1 MAIRYRIN
9 RDLLPSEWG
18 LTRDIIIEQE
28 GTAGL
33 GAGQAV
39 AGDLRNNAKKS
50 KAIKDDADAQTR
62 QTRIRTLTFNQW
74 AEQNER
80 TINHIKH
87 FGGNV
92 LDSSTRLTDFGNQ
105 AVQLTSSMG
114 WAGRQLGEIFEQLT
128 LELTKQIDTFHNLS
142 EVGVQFVGGLME
154 YRRMAI
160 QAGVSLDTFQ
170 SAVTGISGIIAVF
183 GGNALIGARRF
194 SRISGAIQEEF
205 GPAMERLGI
214 SFEDQIE
221 YLANYL
227 EIQTRLGRA
236 QSMTDRELQLGTQ
249 GYIKQLDLLATI
261 TGKQRKQIADAVL
274 EATADKSIA
283 GIFQALEAGANENLR
298 GIIGAL
304 EGIQD
309 DDMKKGMK
317 DLIATGGIP
326 MTEMGKSLMLLNPQ
340 LGIMAKRARDGEIG
354 VEEFSAAI
362 RQTAQLAM
370 ARGDAELRLTPIL
383 QQQGNQILTAVTQM
397 RSMTE
402 FGKGLTEAQK
412 TQQRSMESSNKAIG
426 GLRQSFQRL
435 ANALITALA
444 PIIGVVT
451 KGFNLV
457 AVMLEKVTRG
467 GDNSLL
473 GFGLAIGGAVLAIK
487 ALGIAATLLKGTF
500 GMLGRLGG
508 IGRVGGGAGAMG
520 MTGAMR
526 AAGTPGGAAGVIGGG
541 AAIGAGVGLMGLLGG
556 AGIGAGLFLTGKG
569 LGVVAEGLER
579 ITSIKKDDLSQIV
592 SDIGSLTTTF
602 VDLNANSA
610 KFSSNMATF
619 ASTINEA
626 VKELDIQ
633 PIVEYTKN
641 LKELGD
647 KTLEVNSKLAS
658 TTAGTGKVTGDKLDS
673 LNSTMNEILMVLTDN
688 TKYARIISKKNFE
701 GNLMNSIE

>member
-1 MAIRYRIN
+1 MAIKYRIN

-39 AGDLRNNAKKS
+39 ASDLKNKAKS
-50 KAIKDDADAQTR
+50 QKALKDDIELQTR
-62 QTRIRTLTFNQW
+62 QTRQRRLTFNQW

-80 TINHIKH
+80 TINHIKT

-105 AVQLTSSMG
+105 AIQLTDEMG
-114 WAGRQLGEIFEQLT
+114 WAGRQLGEAFQQLT

-142 EVGVQFVGGLME
+142 EVGIQFTGGLME

-160 QAGVSLDTFQ
+160 EAGVSLDTFQ
-170 SAVTGISGIIAVF
+170 SVVTSISGIIAIF

-194 SRISGAIQEEF
+194 SRISGAIQDEF
-205 GPAMERLGI
+205 GPAMNRLGI

-221 YLANYL
+221 YLSNYL
-227 EIQTRLGRA
+227 EIQTRQGRA
-236 QSMTDRELQLGTQ
+236 QFMTDRQLQLGTQ

-261 TGKQRKQIADAVL
+261 TGKQRKQIADAIRD
-274 EATADKSIA
+274 ATADKSIA

-304 EGIQD
+304 EGMQD
-309 DDMKKGMK
+309 SEMKQGMK

-340 LGIMAKRARDGEIG
+340 LGTMAKRARDGEIG
-354 VEEFSAAI
+354 VDQFAAAI
-362 RQTAQLAM
+362 RQTAELAN
-370 ARGDAELRLTPIL
+370 ARSDAELRLTPIL
-383 QQQGNQILTAVTQM
+383 QQQGNQVLTAITQM

-412 TQQRSMESSNKAIG
+412 TQQRSMESSDKAMA

-444 PIIGVVT
+444 PAIEFIS

-457 AVMLEKVTRG
+457 AVMLEKITRG

-473 GFGLAIGGAVLAIK
+473 GFGLAIGGAILAIK
-487 ALGIAATLLKGTF
+487 ALGVAATMLKGTF
-500 GMLGRLGG
+500 GMLGRIGG
-508 IGRVGGGAGAMG
+508 IGGKGGGAAMG
-520 MTGAMR
+520 LTGAMR

-579 ITSIKKDDLSQIV
+579 ITKIKKDDLSQIV

-626 VKELDIQ
+626 VKELDTQ

-641 LKELGD
+641 LKELGNE
-647 KTLEVNSKLAS
+647 TLKVNSKLAS
-658 TTAGTGKVTGDKLDS
+658 TTAGAGKVTGDKLDT

-688 TKYARIISKKNFE
+688 TKYARIISKKDFE
-701 GNLMNSIE
+701 GNLMKTV

>member
-1 MAIRYRIN
+1 MAIKYRIN

-39 AGDLRNNAKKS
+39 ASDLKNKAKS
-50 KAIKDDADAQTR
+50 QKALKDDIELQTR
-62 QTRIRTLTFNQW
+62 QTRQRRLTFNQW

-80 TINHIKH
+80 TINHIKT

-105 AVQLTSSMG
+105 AIQLTDEMG
-114 WAGRQLGEIFEQLT
+114 WAGRQLGEAFQQLT
-128 LELTKQIDTFHNLS
+128 SELTKQIDTFHNLS
-142 EVGVQFVGGLME
+142 EVGIQFTGGLME

-160 QAGVSLDTFQ
+160 EAGVSLDTFQ
-170 SAVTGISGIIAVF
+170 SVVTSISGIIAIF

-194 SRISGAIQEEF
+194 SRISGAIQDEF
-205 GPAMERLGI
+205 GPAMNRLGI

-221 YLANYL
+221 YLSNYL
-227 EIQTRLGRA
+227 EIQTRQGRA
-236 QSMTDRELQLGTQ
+236 QFMTDRQLQLGTQ

-261 TGKQRKQIADAVL
+261 TGKQRKQIADAIRD
-274 EATADKSIA
+274 ATADKSIA

-304 EGIQD
+304 EGMQD
-309 DDMKKGMK
+309 SEMKQGMK

-340 LGIMAKRARDGEIG
+340 LGTMAKRARDGEIG
-354 VEEFSAAI
+354 VDQFAAAI
-362 RQTAQLAM
+362 RQTAELAN
-370 ARGDAELRLTPIL
+370 ARSDAELRLTPIL
-383 QQQGNQILTAVTQM
+383 QQQGNQVLTAITQM

-412 TQQRSMESSNKAIG
+412 TQQRSMESSDKAMA

-444 PIIGVVT
+444 PAIEFIS

-457 AVMLEKVTRG
+457 AVMLEKITRG

-473 GFGLAIGGAVLAIK
+473 GFGLAIGGAILAIK
-487 ALGIAATLLKGTF
+487 ALGVAATMLKGTF
-500 GMLGRLGG
+500 GMLGRIGG
-508 IGRVGGGAGAMG
+508 IGGKGGGAAMG
-520 MTGAMR
+520 LTGAMR

-579 ITSIKKDDLSQIV
+579 ITKIKKDDLSQIV

-626 VKELDIQ
+626 VKELDTQ

-641 LKELGD
+641 LKELGNE
-647 KTLEVNSKLAS
+647 TLKVNSKLAS
-658 TTAGTGKVTGDKLDS
+658 TTAGAGKVTGDKLDT

-688 TKYARIISKKNFE
+688 TKYARIISKKDFE
-701 GNLMNSIE
+701 GNLMKTV

>member
-1 MAIRYRIN
+1 MAIKYRIN

-39 AGDLRNNAKKS
+39 ASDLKNKAKS
-50 KAIKDDADAQTR
+50 QKALKDDIELQTR
-62 QTRIRTLTFNQW
+62 QTRQRRLTFNQW

-80 TINHIKH
+80 TINHIKT

-105 AVQLTSSMG
+105 AIQLTDEMG
-114 WAGRQLGEIFEQLT
+114 WAGRQLGEAFQQLT
-128 LELTKQIDTFHNLS
+128 SELTKQIDTFHNLS
-142 EVGVQFVGGLME
+142 EVGIQFTGGLME

-160 QAGVSLDTFQ
+160 EAGVSLDTFQ
-170 SAVTGISGIIAVF
+170 SVVTSISGIIAIF

-194 SRISGAIQEEF
+194 SRISGAIQDEF
-205 GPAMERLGI
+205 GPAMNRLGI

-221 YLANYL
+221 YLSNYL
-227 EIQTRLGRA
+227 EIQTRQGRA
-236 QSMTDRELQLGTQ
+236 QFMTDRQLQLGTQ

-261 TGKQRKQIADAVL
+261 TGKQRKQIADAIRV
-274 EATADKSIA
+274 ATADKSIA

-304 EGIQD
+304 EGMQD
-309 DDMKKGMK
+309 SEMKQGMK

-340 LGIMAKRARDGEIG
+340 LGTMAKRARDGEIG
-354 VEEFSAAI
+354 VDQFAAAI
-362 RQTAQLAM
+362 RQTAELAN
-370 ARGDAELRLTPIL
+370 ARSDAELRLTPIL
-383 QQQGNQILTAVTQM
+383 QQQGNQVLTAITQM

-412 TQQRSMESSNKAIG
+412 TQQRSMESSDKAMA

-444 PIIGVVT
+444 PAIEFIS

-457 AVMLEKVTRG
+457 AVMLEKITRG

-473 GFGLAIGGAVLAIK
+473 GFGLAIGGAILAIK
-487 ALGIAATLLKGTF
+487 ALGVAATMLKGTF
-500 GMLGRLGG
+500 GMLGRIGG
-508 IGRVGGGAGAMG
+508 IGGKGGGAAMG
-520 MTGAMR
+520 LTGAMR

-579 ITSIKKDDLSQIV
+579 ITKIKKDDLSQIV

-626 VKELDIQ
+626 VKELGN
-633 PIVEYTKN
+633 ET
-641 LKELGD
+641 LK
-647 KTLEVNSKLAS
+647 VNSKLAS
-658 TTAGTGKVTGDKLDS
+658 TTAGAGKVTGDKLDT

-688 TKYARIISKKNFE
+688 TKYARIISKKDFE
-701 GNLMNSIE
+701 GNLMKTV

>member
-1 MAIRYRIN
+1 MAIKYRIN

-39 AGDLRNNAKKS
+39 ASDLKNKAKS
-50 KAIKDDADAQTR
+50 QKALKDDIELQTR
-62 QTRIRTLTFNQW
+62 QTRQRRLTFNQW

-80 TINHIKH
+80 TINHIKT

-105 AVQLTSSMG
+105 AIQLTDEMG
-114 WAGRQLGEIFEQLT
+114 WAGRQLGEAFQQLT
-128 LELTKQIDTFHNLS
+128 SELTKQIDTFHNLS
-142 EVGVQFVGGLME
+142 EVGIQFTGGLMV

-160 QAGVSLDTFQ
+160 EAGVSLDTFQ
-170 SAVTGISGIIAVF
+170 SVVTSISGIIAIF

-194 SRISGAIQEEF
+194 SRISGAIQDEF
-205 GPAMERLGI
+205 GPAMNRLGI

-221 YLANYL
+221 YLSNYL
-227 EIQTRLGRA
+227 EIQTRQGRA
-236 QSMTDRELQLGTQ
+236 QFMTDRQLQLGTQ

-261 TGKQRKQIADAVL
+261 TGKQRKQIADAIRV
-274 EATADKSIA
+274 ATADKSIA

-304 EGIQD
+304 EGMQD
-309 DDMKKGMK
+309 SEMKQGMK

-340 LGIMAKRARDGEIG
+340 LGTMAKRARDGEIG
-354 VEEFSAAI
+354 VDQFAAAI
-362 RQTAQLAM
+362 RQTAELAN
-370 ARGDAELRLTPIL
+370 ARSDAELRLTPIL
-383 QQQGNQILTAVTQM
+383 QQQGNQVLTAITQM

-412 TQQRSMESSNKAIG
+412 TQQRSMESSDKAMA

-444 PIIGVVT
+444 PAIEFIS

-457 AVMLEKVTRG
+457 AVMLEKITRG

-473 GFGLAIGGAVLAIK
+473 GFGLAIGGAILAIK
-487 ALGIAATLLKGTF
+487 ALGVAATMLKGTF
-500 GMLGRLGG
+500 GMLGRIGG
-508 IGRVGGGAGAMG
+508 IGGKGGGAAMG
-520 MTGAMR
+520 LTGAMR

-579 ITSIKKDDLSQIV
+579 ITKIKKDDLSQIV

-626 VKELDIQ
+626 VKELDTQ

-641 LKELGD
+641 LKELGNE
-647 KTLEVNSKLAS
+647 TLKVNSKLAS
-658 TTAGTGKVTGDKLDS
+658 TTAGAGKVTGDKLDT

-688 TKYARIISKKNFE
+688 TKYARIISKKDFE
-701 GNLMNSIE
+701 GNLMKTV

>member
-1 MAIRYRIN
+1 MAIKYRIN

-39 AGDLRNNAKKS
+39 ASDLKNKAKS
-50 KAIKDDADAQTR
+50 QKALKDDIELQTR
-62 QTRIRTLTFNQW
+62 QTRQRRLTFNQW

-80 TINHIKH
+80 TINHIKT

-105 AVQLTSSMG
+105 AIQLTDEMG
-114 WAGRQLGEIFEQLT
+114 WAGRQLGEAFQQLT
-128 LELTKQIDTFHNLS
+128 SELTKQIDTFHNLS
-142 EVGVQFVGGLME
+142 EVGIQFTGGLME

-160 QAGVSLDTFQ
+160 EAGVSLDTFQ
-170 SAVTGISGIIAVF
+170 SVVTSISGIIAIF

-194 SRISGAIQEEF
+194 SRISGAIQDEF
-205 GPAMERLGI
+205 GPAMNRLGI

-221 YLANYL
+221 YLSNYL
-227 EIQTRLGRA
+227 EIQTRQGRA
-236 QSMTDRELQLGTQ
+236 QFMTDRQLQLGTQ

-261 TGKQRKQIADAVL
+261 TGKQRKQIADAIRV
-274 EATADKSIA
+274 ATADKSIA

-304 EGIQD
+304 EGMQD
-309 DDMKKGMK
+309 SEMKQGMK

-340 LGIMAKRARDGEIG
+340 LGTMAKRARDGEIG
-354 VEEFSAAI
+354 VDQFAAAI
-362 RQTAQLAM
+362 RQTAELAN
-370 ARGDAELRLTPIL
+370 ARSDAELRLTPIL
-383 QQQGNQILTAVTQM
+383 QQQGNQVLTAITQM

-412 TQQRSMESSNKAIG
+412 TQQRSMESSDKAMA

-444 PIIGVVT
+444 PAIEFIS

-457 AVMLEKVTRG
+457 AVMLEKITRG

-473 GFGLAIGGAVLAIK
+473 GFGLAICGAILAIK
-487 ALGIAATLLKGTF
+487 ALGVAATMLKGTF
-500 GMLGRLGG
+500 GMLGRIGG
-508 IGRVGGGAGAMG
+508 IGGKGGGAAMG
-520 MTGAMR
+520 LTGAMR

-579 ITSIKKDDLSQIV
+579 ITKIKKDDLSQIV

-626 VKELDIQ
+626 VKELDTQ

-641 LKELGD
+641 LKELGNE
-647 KTLEVNSKLAS
+647 TLKVNSKLAS
-658 TTAGTGKVTGDKLDS
+658 TTAGAGKVTGDKLDT

-688 TKYARIISKKNFE
+688 TKYARIISKKDFE
-701 GNLMNSIE
+701 GNLMKTV

>member
-1 MAIRYRIN
+1 MAIKYRIN

-28 GTAGL
+28 GTAGP

-74 AEQNER
+74 AEQNDR
-80 TINHIKH
+80 TIESLKT

-142 EVGVQFVGGLME
+142 EVGVQFTGGLME

-160 QAGVSLDTFQ
+160 EAGVSLDNFQ
-170 SAVTGISGIIAVF
+170 STVTSIAGILAIF
-183 GGNALIGARRF
+183 GGNALIGAQRF
-194 SRISGAIQEEF
+194 SKISGSIQKEF
-205 GPAMERLGI
+205 GPAMNRLGI

-227 EIQTRLGRA
+227 DIQTRLGRA
-236 QSMTDRELQLGTQ
+236 QFMSDRQLQLGTQ
-249 GYIKQLDLLATI
+249 SYILQLDQLATI
-261 TGKQRKQIADAVL
+261 TGKQRKQIADAVRD
-274 EATADKSIA
+274 ATADKSIA

-304 EGIQD
+304 EGMQD
-309 DDMKKGMK
+309 SDMKQGMK

-340 LGIMAKRARDGEIG
+340 LGEMARRARDGEIG
-354 VEEFSAAI
+354 VDQFAAAI
-362 RQTAQLAM
+362 RQTAQLAN

-383 QQQGNQILTAVTQM
+383 QQQGNQVLTAITQM

-412 TQQRSMESSNKAIG
+412 TQQRSMESSDKAMA

-435 ANALITALA
+435 ANILITMLA
-444 PIIGVVT
+444 PAIEFISG
-451 KGFNLV
+451 GFNLI
-457 AVMLEKVTRG
+457 AGMLEKVTRG

-487 ALGIAATLLKGTF
+487 ALGVAATLLKGTF

-508 IGRVGGGAGAMG
+508 IGRAGGGAGAMG

-592 SDIGSLTTTF
+592 KDIGSLTTTF
-602 VDLNANSA
+602 VDLNANA
-610 KFSSNMATF
+610 GEFSSNMATF

-626 VKELDIQ
+626 AKGLDTA

-688 TKYARIISKKNFE
+688 TKYAKITSKKDYE
-701 GNLMNSIE
+701 GNVFKVV

>member
-1 MAIRYRIN
+1 MAIKYRIN

-28 GTAGL
+28 GTAGP

-74 AEQNER
+74 AEQNDR
-80 TINHIKH
+80 TIESLKT

-142 EVGVQFVGGLME
+142 EVGVQFTGGLME

-160 QAGVSLDTFQ
+160 EAGVSLDNFQ
-170 SAVTGISGIIAVF
+170 ATVTSIAGILAIF
-183 GGNALIGARRF
+183 GGNALIGAQRF
-194 SRISGAIQEEF
+194 SKISGSIQKEF
-205 GPAMERLGI
+205 GPAMNRLGI

-227 EIQTRLGRA
+227 DIQTRLGRA
-236 QSMTDRELQLGTQ
+236 QFMSDRQLQLGTQ
-249 GYIKQLDLLATI
+249 SYILQLDQLATI
-261 TGKQRKQIADAVL
+261 TGKQRKQIADAVRD
-274 EATADKSIA
+274 ATADKSIA

-304 EGIQD
+304 EGMQD
-309 DDMKKGMK
+309 SDMKQGMK

-340 LGIMAKRARDGEIG
+340 LGEMARRARDGEIG
-354 VEEFSAAI
+354 VDQFASAI
-362 RQTAQLAM
+362 RQTAQLAN

-383 QQQGNQILTAVTQM
+383 QQQGNQVLTAITQM

-412 TQQRSMESSNKAIG
+412 TQQRSMESSDKAMA

-435 ANALITALA
+435 ANILITMLA
-444 PIIGVVT
+444 PAIEFISG
-451 KGFNLV
+451 GFNLI
-457 AVMLEKVTRG
+457 AGMLEKVTRG

-487 ALGIAATLLKGTF
+487 ALGVAATLLKGTF

-508 IGRVGGGAGAMG
+508 IGRAGGGAGAMG

-579 ITSIKKDDLSQIV
+579 ITSIKKDDLTQIV
-592 SDIGSLTTTF
+592 KDIGSLTTTF
-602 VDLNANSA
+602 VDLNANSGE
-610 KFSSNMATF
+610 FSSNMATF

-626 VKELDIQ
+626 AKGLDTA

-673 LNSTMNEILMVLTDN
+673 LNSTMLEILMVLTDN
-688 TKYARIISKKNFE
+688 TKYARITSKKDFE
-701 GNLMNSIE
+701 GNLMKIV

>member
-1 MAIRYRIN
+1 MAIKYRIN

-39 AGDLRNNAKKS
+39 ASDLKNKAKS
-50 KAIKDDADAQTR
+50 QKALKDDIELQTR
-62 QTRIRTLTFNQW
+62 QTRQRRLTFNQW

-80 TINHIKH
+80 TINHIKT

-105 AVQLTSSMG
+105 AIQLTDEMG
-114 WAGRQLGEIFEQLT
+114 WAGRQLGEAFQQLT

-142 EVGVQFVGGLME
+142 EVGIQFTGGLME

-160 QAGVSLDTFQ
+160 EAGVSLDTFQ
-170 SAVTGISGIIAVF
+170 SVVTSISGIIAIF

-194 SRISGAIQEEF
+194 SRISGAIQDEF
-205 GPAMERLGI
+205 GPAMNRLGI

-221 YLANYL
+221 YLSNYL
-227 EIQTRLGRA
+227 EIQTRQGRA
-236 QSMTDRELQLGTQ
+236 QFMTDRQLQLGTQ

-261 TGKQRKQIADAVL
+261 TGKQRKQIADAIRV
-274 EATADKSIA
+274 ATADKSIA

-304 EGIQD
+304 EGMQD
-309 DDMKKGMK
+309 SEMKQGMK

-340 LGIMAKRARDGEIG
+340 LGTMAKRARDGEIG
-354 VEEFSAAI
+354 VDQFAAAI
-362 RQTAQLAM
+362 RQTAELAN
-370 ARGDAELRLTPIL
+370 ARSDAELRLTPIL
-383 QQQGNQILTAVTQM
+383 QQQGNQVLTAITQM

-412 TQQRSMESSNKAIG
+412 TQQRSMESSDKAMA

-444 PIIGVVT
+444 PAIEFIS

-457 AVMLEKVTRG
+457 AVMLEKITRG

-473 GFGLAIGGAVLAIK
+473 GFGLAIGGAILAIK
-487 ALGIAATLLKGTF
+487 ALGVAATMLKGTF
-500 GMLGRLGG
+500 GMLGRIGG
-508 IGRVGGGAGAMG
+508 IGGKGGGAAMG
-520 MTGAMR
+520 LTGAMR

-541 AAIGAGVGLMGLLGG
+541 AAIGAGVGVMGLLGG

-579 ITSIKKDDLSQIV
+579 ITKIKKDDLSQIV

-626 VKELDIQ
+626 VKELDTQ

-641 LKELGD
+641 LKELGNE
-647 KTLEVNSKLAS
+647 TLKVNSKLAS
-658 TTAGTGKVTGDKLDS
+658 TTAGAGKVTGDKLDT

-688 TKYARIISKKNFE
+688 TKYARIISKKDFE
-701 GNLMNSIE
+701 GNLMKTV

>member
-1 MAIRYRIN
+1 MAIKYRIN
-9 RDLLPSEWG
+9 RALLPSEWG

-39 AGDLRNNAKKS
+39 AGDLKNKAKS
-50 KAIKDDADAQTR
+50 QKALKDDIELQTR
-62 QTRIRTLTFNQW
+62 QTRQRRLTFNQW

-80 TINHIKH
+80 TINHIKT

-105 AVQLTSSMG
+105 AIQLTDEMG
-114 WAGRQLGEIFEQLT
+114 WAGRQLGEAFQQLT

-142 EVGVQFVGGLME
+142 EVGIQFTGGLME

-160 QAGVSLDTFQ
+160 EAGVSLDTFQ
-170 SAVTGISGIIAVF
+170 SVVTSISGIIAIF

-194 SRISGAIQEEF
+194 SRISGAIQDEF
-205 GPAMERLGI
+205 GPAMNRLGI

-221 YLANYL
+221 YLSNYL
-227 EIQTRLGRA
+227 EIQTRQGRA
-236 QSMTDRELQLGTQ
+236 QFMTDRQLQLGTQ

-261 TGKQRKQIADAVL
+261 TGKQRKQIADAIRV
-274 EATADKSIA
+274 ATADKSIA

-304 EGIQD
+304 EGMQD
-309 DDMKKGMK
+309 SEMKQGMK

-340 LGIMAKRARDGEIG
+340 LGTMAKRARDGEIG
-354 VEEFSAAI
+354 VDQFAAAI
-362 RQTAQLAM
+362 RQTAELAN
-370 ARGDAELRLTPIL
+370 ARSDAELRLTPIL
-383 QQQGNQILTAVTQM
+383 QQQGNQVLTAITQM

-412 TQQRSMESSNKAIG
+412 TQQRSMESSDKAMA

-444 PIIGVVT
+444 PAIEFIS

-457 AVMLEKVTRG
+457 AVMLEKITRG

-473 GFGLAIGGAVLAIK
+473 GFGLAIGGAILAIK
-487 ALGIAATLLKGTF
+487 ALGVAATMLKGTF
-500 GMLGRLGG
+500 GMLGRIGG
-508 IGRVGGGAGAMG
+508 IGGKGGGAAMG
-520 MTGAMR
+520 LTGAMR

-579 ITSIKKDDLSQIV
+579 ITKIKKDDLSQIV

-626 VKELDIQ
+626 VKELDTQ

-641 LKELGD
+641 LKELGNE
-647 KTLEVNSKLAS
+647 TLKVNSKLAS
-658 TTAGTGKVTGDKLDS
+658 TTAGAGKVTGDKLDT

-688 TKYARIISKKNFE
+688 TKYARIISKKDFE
-701 GNLMNSIE
+701 GNLMKTV

>member
-1 MAIRYRIN
+1 
-9 RDLLPSEWG
+9 
-18 LTRDIIIEQE
+18 
-28 GTAGL
+28 
-33 GAGQAV
+33 
-39 AGDLRNNAKKS
+39 
-50 KAIKDDADAQTR
+50 
-62 QTRIRTLTFNQW
+62 
-74 AEQNER
+74 
-80 TINHIKH
+80 
-87 FGGNV
+87 
-92 LDSSTRLTDFGNQ
+92 
-105 AVQLTSSMG
+105 
-114 WAGRQLGEIFEQLT
+114 
-128 LELTKQIDTFHNLS
+128 
-142 EVGVQFVGGLME
+142 
-154 YRRMAI
+154 
-160 QAGVSLDTFQ
+160 
-170 SAVTGISGIIAVF
+170 
-183 GGNALIGARRF
+183 
-194 SRISGAIQEEF
+194 
-205 GPAMERLGI
+205 
-214 SFEDQIE
+214 
-221 YLANYL
+221 
-227 EIQTRLGRA
+227 
-236 QSMTDRELQLGTQ
+236 
-249 GYIKQLDLLATI
+249 
-261 TGKQRKQIADAVL
+261 
-274 EATADKSIA
+274 
-283 GIFQALEAGANENLR
+283 LEAGANENLR

-326 MTEMGKSLMLLNPQ
+326 LGEFGKSLVLLNPSLQ
-340 LGIMAKRARDGEIG
+340 GMARRARDGEIG

-383 QQQGNQILTAVTQM
+383 AQQGNTVLSAVTQM

>member
-1 MAIRYRIN
+1 MAIKYRIN

-39 AGDLRNNAKKS
+39 AGDLKNKAKS
-50 KAIKDDADAQTR
+50 QKALKDDIELQTR
-62 QTRIRTLTFNQW
+62 QTRQRRLTFNQW

-80 TINHIKH
+80 TINHIKT

-105 AVQLTSSMG
+105 AIQLTDEMG
-114 WAGRQLGEIFEQLT
+114 WAGRQLGEAFQQLT

-142 EVGVQFVGGLME
+142 EVGIQFTGGLME

-160 QAGVSLDTFQ
+160 EAGVSLDTFQ
-170 SAVTGISGIIAVF
+170 SVVTSISGIIAIF

-194 SRISGAIQEEF
+194 SRISGAIQDEF
-205 GPAMERLGI
+205 GPAMNRLGI

-221 YLANYL
+221 YLSNYL
-227 EIQTRLGRA
+227 EIQTRQGRA
-236 QSMTDRELQLGTQ
+236 QFMTDRQLQLGTQ

-261 TGKQRKQIADAVL
+261 TGKQRKQIADAIRD
-274 EATADKSIA
+274 ATADKSIA

-298 GIIGAL
+298 GIIGSL
-304 EGIQD
+304 EGMQD
-309 DDMKKGMK
+309 SEMKQGMK

-340 LGIMAKRARDGEIG
+340 LGTMAKRARDGEIG
-354 VEEFSAAI
+354 VDQFAAAI
-362 RQTAQLAM
+362 RQTAELAN
-370 ARGDAELRLTPIL
+370 ARSDAELRLTPIL
-383 QQQGNQILTAVTQM
+383 QQQGNQVLTAITQM

-412 TQQRSMESSNKAIG
+412 TQQRSMESSDKAMA

-444 PIIGVVT
+444 PAIEFIS

-457 AVMLEKVTRG
+457 AVMLEKITRG

-473 GFGLAIGGAVLAIK
+473 GFGLAIGGAILAIK
-487 ALGIAATLLKGTF
+487 ALGVAATMLKGTF
-500 GMLGRLGG
+500 GMLGRIGG
-508 IGRVGGGAGAMG
+508 IGGKGGGAAMG
-520 MTGAMR
+520 LTGAMR

-579 ITSIKKDDLSQIV
+579 ITKIKKDDLSQIV

-626 VKELDIQ
+626 VKELDTQ

-641 LKELGD
+641 LKELGNE
-647 KTLEVNSKLAS
+647 TLKVNSKLAS
-658 TTAGTGKVTGDKLDS
+658 TTAGAGKVTGDKLDT

-688 TKYARIISKKNFE
+688 TKYARIISKKDFE
-701 GNLMNSIE
+701 GNLMKTV

>member
-1 MAIRYRIN
+1 MAIKYRIN

-39 AGDLRNNAKKS
+39 ASDLKNKAKS
-50 KAIKDDADAQTR
+50 QKALKDDIELQTR
-62 QTRIRTLTFNQW
+62 QTRQRRLTFNQW

-80 TINHIKH
+80 TINHIKT

-105 AVQLTSSMG
+105 AIQLTDEMG
-114 WAGRQLGEIFEQLT
+114 WAGRQLGEAFQQLT

-142 EVGVQFVGGLME
+142 EVGIQFTGGLME

-160 QAGVSLDTFQ
+160 EAGVSLDTFQ
-170 SAVTGISGIIAVF
+170 SVVTSISGIIAIF

-194 SRISGAIQEEF
+194 SRISGAIQDEF
-205 GPAMERLGI
+205 GPAMNRLGI

-221 YLANYL
+221 YLSNYL
-227 EIQTRLGRA
+227 EIQTRQGRA
-236 QSMTDRELQLGTQ
+236 QFMTDRQLQLGTQ

-261 TGKQRKQIADAVL
+261 TGKQRKQIADAIRV
-274 EATADKSIA
+274 ATADKSIA

-304 EGIQD
+304 EGMQD
-309 DDMKKGMK
+309 SEMKQGMK

-340 LGIMAKRARDGEIG
+340 LGTMAKRARDGEIG
-354 VEEFSAAI
+354 VDQFAAAI
-362 RQTAQLAM
+362 RQTAELAN
-370 ARGDAELRLTPIL
+370 ARSDAELRLTPIL
-383 QQQGNQILTAVTQM
+383 QQQGNQVLTAITQM

-412 TQQRSMESSNKAIG
+412 TQQRSMESSDKAMA

-444 PIIGVVT
+444 PAIEFIS

-457 AVMLEKVTRG
+457 AVMLEKITRG

-473 GFGLAIGGAVLAIK
+473 GFGLAIGGAILAIK
-487 ALGIAATLLKGTF
+487 ALGVAATMLKGTF
-500 GMLGRLGG
+500 GMLGRIGG
-508 IGRVGGGAGAMG
+508 IGGKGGGAAMG
-520 MTGAMR
+520 LTGAMR

-579 ITSIKKDDLSQIV
+579 ITKIKKDDLSQIV

-626 VKELDIQ
+626 VKELDTQ

-641 LKELGD
+641 LKELGNE
-647 KTLEVNSKLAS
+647 TLKVNSKLAS
-658 TTAGTGKVTGDKLDS
+658 TTAGAGKVTGDKLDT

-688 TKYARIISKKNFE
+688 TKYARIISKKDFE
-701 GNLMNSIE
+701 GNLMKTV

>member
-1 MAIRYRIN
+1 MAIKYRIN

-39 AGDLRNNAKKS
+39 AGDLKNKAKS
-50 KAIKDDADAQTR
+50 QKALKDDIELQTR
-62 QTRIRTLTFNQW
+62 QTRQRRLTFNQW

-80 TINHIKH
+80 TINHIKT

-105 AVQLTSSMG
+105 AIQLTDEMG
-114 WAGRQLGEIFEQLT
+114 WAGRQLGEAFQQLT

-142 EVGVQFVGGLME
+142 EVGIQFTGGLME

-160 QAGVSLDTFQ
+160 EAGVSLDTFQ
-170 SAVTGISGIIAVF
+170 SVVTSISGIIAIF

-194 SRISGAIQEEF
+194 SRISGAIQDEF
-205 GPAMERLGI
+205 GPAMNRLGI

-221 YLANYL
+221 YLSNYL
-227 EIQTRLGRA
+227 EIQTRQGRA
-236 QSMTDRELQLGTQ
+236 QFMTDRQLQLGTQ

-261 TGKQRKQIADAVL
+261 TGKQRKQIADAIRD
-274 EATADKSIA
+274 ATADKSIA

-304 EGIQD
+304 EGMQD
-309 DDMKKGMK
+309 SEMKQGMK

-340 LGIMAKRARDGEIG
+340 LGTMAKRARDGEIG
-354 VEEFSAAI
+354 VDQFAAAI
-362 RQTAQLAM
+362 RQTAELAN
-370 ARGDAELRLTPIL
+370 ARSDAELRLTPIL
-383 QQQGNQILTAVTQM
+383 QQQGNQVLTAITQM

-412 TQQRSMESSNKAIG
+412 TQQRSMESSDKAMA

-444 PIIGVVT
+444 PAIEFIS

-457 AVMLEKVTRG
+457 AVMLEKITRG

-473 GFGLAIGGAVLAIK
+473 GFGLAIGGAILAIK
-487 ALGIAATLLKGTF
+487 ALGVAATMLKGTF
-500 GMLGRLGG
+500 GMLGRIGG
-508 IGRVGGGAGAMG
+508 IGGKGGGAAMG
-520 MTGAMR
+520 LTGAMR

-579 ITSIKKDDLSQIV
+579 ITKIKKDDLSQIV

-626 VKELDIQ
+626 VKELDTQ

-641 LKELGD
+641 LKELGNE
-647 KTLEVNSKLAS
+647 TLKVNSKLAS
-658 TTAGTGKVTGDKLDS
+658 TTAGAGKVTGDKLDT

-688 TKYARIISKKNFE
+688 TKYARIISKKDFE
-701 GNLMNSIE
+701 GNLMKTV

>member
-1 MAIRYRIN
+1 MAIKYRIN

-39 AGDLRNNAKKS
+39 AGDLKNKAKS
-50 KAIKDDADAQTR
+50 QKALKDDIELQTR
-62 QTRIRTLTFNQW
+62 QTRQRRLTFNQW

-80 TINHIKH
+80 TINHIKT

-105 AVQLTSSMG
+105 AIQLTDEMG
-114 WAGRQLGEIFEQLT
+114 WAGRQLGEAFQQLT
-128 LELTKQIDTFHNLS
+128 SELTKQIDTFHNLS
-142 EVGVQFVGGLME
+142 EVGIQFTGGLME

-160 QAGVSLDTFQ
+160 EAGVSLDTFQ
-170 SAVTGISGIIAVF
+170 SVVTSISGIIAIF

-194 SRISGAIQEEF
+194 SRISGAIQDEF
-205 GPAMERLGI
+205 GPAMNRLGI

-221 YLANYL
+221 YLSNYL
-227 EIQTRLGRA
+227 EIQTRQGRA
-236 QSMTDRELQLGTQ
+236 QFMTDRQLQLGTQ

-261 TGKQRKQIADAVL
+261 TGKQRKQIADAIRD
-274 EATADKSIA
+274 ATADKSIA

-304 EGIQD
+304 EGMQD
-309 DDMKKGMK
+309 SEMKQGMK

-340 LGIMAKRARDGEIG
+340 LGTMAKRARDGEIG
-354 VEEFSAAI
+354 VDQFAAAI
-362 RQTAQLAM
+362 RQTAELAN
-370 ARGDAELRLTPIL
+370 ARSDAELRLTPIL
-383 QQQGNQILTAVTQM
+383 QQQGNQVLTAITQM

-412 TQQRSMESSNKAIG
+412 TQQRSMESSDKAMA

-444 PIIGVVT
+444 PAIEFIS

-457 AVMLEKVTRG
+457 AVMLEKITRG

-473 GFGLAIGGAVLAIK
+473 GFGLAIGGAILAIK
-487 ALGIAATLLKGTF
+487 ALGVAATMLKGTF
-500 GMLGRLGG
+500 GMLGRIGG
-508 IGRVGGGAGAMG
+508 IGGKGGGAAMG
-520 MTGAMR
+520 LTGAMR

-579 ITSIKKDDLSQIV
+579 ITKIKKDDLSQIV

-626 VKELDIQ
+626 VKELDTQ

-641 LKELGD
+641 LKELGNE
-647 KTLEVNSKLAS
+647 TLKVNSKLAS
-658 TTAGTGKVTGDKLDS
+658 TTAGAGKVTGDKLDT

-688 TKYARIISKKNFE
+688 TKYARIISKKDFE
-701 GNLMNSIE
+701 GNLMKTV

>member
-1 MAIRYRIN
+1 MAIKYRIN

-39 AGDLRNNAKKS
+39 AGDLKNKAKS
-50 KAIKDDADAQTR
+50 QKALKDDIELQTR
-62 QTRIRTLTFNQW
+62 QTRQRRLTFNQW

-80 TINHIKH
+80 TINHIKT

-92 LDSSTRLTDFGNQ
+92 LDSSTRLTDFGSQ
-105 AVQLTSSMG
+105 AIQLTDEMG
-114 WAGRQLGEIFEQLT
+114 WAGRQLGEAFQQLT

-142 EVGVQFVGGLME
+142 EVGIQFTGGLME

-160 QAGVSLDTFQ
+160 EAGVSLDTFQ
-170 SAVTGISGIIAVF
+170 SVVTSISGIIAIF

-194 SRISGAIQEEF
+194 SRISGAIQDEF
-205 GPAMERLGI
+205 GPAMNRLGI

-221 YLANYL
+221 YLSNYL
-227 EIQTRLGRA
+227 EIQTRQGRA
-236 QSMTDRELQLGTQ
+236 QFMTDRQLQLGTQ

-261 TGKQRKQIADAVL
+261 TGKQRKQIADAIRD
-274 EATADKSIA
+274 ATADKSIA

-304 EGIQD
+304 EGMQD
-309 DDMKKGMK
+309 SEMKQGMK

-340 LGIMAKRARDGEIG
+340 LGTMAKRARDGEIG
-354 VEEFSAAI
+354 VDQFAAAI
-362 RQTAQLAM
+362 RQTAELAN
-370 ARGDAELRLTPIL
+370 ARSDAELRLTPIL
-383 QQQGNQILTAVTQM
+383 QQQGNQVLTAITQM

-412 TQQRSMESSNKAIG
+412 TQQRSMESSDKAMA

-444 PIIGVVT
+444 PAIEFIS

-457 AVMLEKVTRG
+457 AVMLEKITRG

-473 GFGLAIGGAVLAIK
+473 GFGLAIGGAILAIK
-487 ALGIAATLLKGTF
+487 ALGVAATMLKGTF
-500 GMLGRLGG
+500 GMLGRIGG
-508 IGRVGGGAGAMG
+508 IGGKGGGAAMG
-520 MTGAMR
+520 LTGAMR

-579 ITSIKKDDLSQIV
+579 ITKIKKDDLSQIV

-626 VKELDIQ
+626 VKELDTQ

-641 LKELGD
+641 LKELGNE
-647 KTLEVNSKLAS
+647 TLKVNSKLAS
-658 TTAGTGKVTGDKLDS
+658 TTAGAGKVTGDKLDT

-688 TKYARIISKKNFE
+688 TKYARIISKKDFE
-701 GNLMNSIE
+701 GNLMKTV

>member
-1 MAIRYRIN
+1 MAIKYRIN

-39 AGDLRNNAKKS
+39 AGDLKNKAKS
-50 KAIKDDADAQTR
+50 QKALKDDIELQTR
-62 QTRIRTLTFNQW
+62 QTRQRRLTFNQW

-80 TINHIKH
+80 TINHIKT

-105 AVQLTSSMG
+105 AIQLTDEMG
-114 WAGRQLGEIFEQLT
+114 WAGRQLGEAFQQLT
-128 LELTKQIDTFHNLS
+128 SELTKQIDTFHNLS
-142 EVGVQFVGGLME
+142 EVGIQFTGGLME

-160 QAGVSLDTFQ
+160 EAGVSLDTFQ
-170 SAVTGISGIIAVF
+170 SVVTSISGIIAIF

-194 SRISGAIQEEF
+194 SRISGAIQDEF
-205 GPAMERLGI
+205 GPAMNRLGI

-221 YLANYL
+221 YLSNYL
-227 EIQTRLGRA
+227 EIQTRQGRA
-236 QSMTDRELQLGTQ
+236 QFMTDRQLQLGTQ

-261 TGKQRKQIADAVL
+261 TGKQRKQIADAIRD
-274 EATADKSIA
+274 ATADKSIA

-304 EGIQD
+304 EGMQD
-309 DDMKKGMK
+309 SEMKQGMK

-340 LGIMAKRARDGEIG
+340 LGTMAKRARDGEIG
-354 VEEFSAAI
+354 VDQFAAAI
-362 RQTAQLAM
+362 RQTAELAN
-370 ARGDAELRLTPIL
+370 ARSDAELRLTPIL
-383 QQQGNQILTAVTQM
+383 QQQGNQVLTAITQM

-412 TQQRSMESSNKAIG
+412 TQQRSMESSDKAMA

-444 PIIGVVT
+444 PAIEFIS

-457 AVMLEKVTRG
+457 AVMLEKITRG

-473 GFGLAIGGAVLAIK
+473 GFGLAIGGAILAIK
-487 ALGIAATLLKGTF
+487 ALGVAATMLKGTF
-500 GMLGRLGG
+500 GMLGRIGG
-508 IGRVGGGAGAMG
+508 IGGKGGGAAMG
-520 MTGAMR
+520 LTGAMR

-541 AAIGAGVGLMGLLGG
+541 AASGAGVGLMGLLGG

-579 ITSIKKDDLSQIV
+579 ITKIKKDDLSQIV

-626 VKELDIQ
+626 VKELDTQ

-641 LKELGD
+641 LKELGNE
-647 KTLEVNSKLAS
+647 TLKVNSKLAS
-658 TTAGTGKVTGDKLDS
+658 TTAGAGKVTGDKLDT

-688 TKYARIISKKNFE
+688 TKYARIISKKDFE
-701 GNLMNSIE
+701 GNLMKTV

>member
-1 MAIRYRIN
+1 
-9 RDLLPSEWG
+9 
-18 LTRDIIIEQE
+18 
-28 GTAGL
+28 
-33 GAGQAV
+33 
-39 AGDLRNNAKKS
+39 
-50 KAIKDDADAQTR
+50 
-62 QTRIRTLTFNQW
+62 
-74 AEQNER
+74 
-80 TINHIKH
+80 
-87 FGGNV
+87 
-92 LDSSTRLTDFGNQ
+92 
-105 AVQLTSSMG
+105 MG
-114 WAGRQLGEIFEQLT
+114 WAGRQLGEAFQQLT

-142 EVGVQFVGGLME
+142 EVGIQFTGGLME

-160 QAGVSLDTFQ
+160 EAGVSLDTFQ
-170 SAVTGISGIIAVF
+170 SVVTSISGIIAIF

-194 SRISGAIQEEF
+194 SRISGAIQDEF
-205 GPAMERLGI
+205 GPAMNRLGI

-221 YLANYL
+221 YLSNYL
-227 EIQTRLGRA
+227 EIQTRQGRA
-236 QSMTDRELQLGTQ
+236 QFMTDRQLQLGTQ

-261 TGKQRKQIADAVL
+261 TGKQRKQIADAIRV
-274 EATADKSIA
+274 ATADKSIA

-304 EGIQD
+304 EGMQD
-309 DDMKKGMK
+309 SEMKQGMK

-340 LGIMAKRARDGEIG
+340 LGTMAKRARDGEIG
-354 VEEFSAAI
+354 VDQFAAAI
-362 RQTAQLAM
+362 RQTAELAN
-370 ARGDAELRLTPIL
+370 ARSDAELRLTPIL
-383 QQQGNQILTAVTQM
+383 QQQGNQVLTAITQM

-412 TQQRSMESSNKAIG
+412 TQQRSMESSDKAMA

-444 PIIGVVT
+444 PAIEFIS

-457 AVMLEKVTRG
+457 AVMLEKITRG

-473 GFGLAIGGAVLAIK
+473 GFGLAIGGAILAIK
-487 ALGIAATLLKGTF
+487 ALGVAATMLKGTF
-500 GMLGRLGG
+500 GMLGRIGG
-508 IGRVGGGAGAMG
+508 IGGKGGGAAMG
-520 MTGAMR
+520 LTGAMR

-579 ITSIKKDDLSQIV
+579 ITKIKKDDLSQIV

-626 VKELDIQ
+626 VKELDTQ

-641 LKELGD
+641 LKELGNE
-647 KTLEVNSKLAS
+647 TLKVNSKLAS
-658 TTAGTGKVTGDKLDS
+658 TTAGAGKVTGDKLDT

-688 TKYARIISKKNFE
+688 TKYARIISKKDFE
-701 GNLMNSIE
+701 GNLMKTV

>member
-1 MAIRYRIN
+1 MAIKYRIN

-39 AGDLRNNAKKS
+39 ASDLKNKAKS
-50 KAIKDDADAQTR
+50 QKALKDDIELQTR
-62 QTRIRTLTFNQW
+62 QTRQRRLTFNQW

-80 TINHIKH
+80 TINHIKT

-105 AVQLTSSMG
+105 AIQLTDEMG
-114 WAGRQLGEIFEQLT
+114 WAGRQLGEAFQQLT

-142 EVGVQFVGGLME
+142 EVGIQFTGGLME

-160 QAGVSLDTFQ
+160 EAGVSLDTFQ
-170 SAVTGISGIIAVF
+170 SVVTSISGIIAIF

-194 SRISGAIQEEF
+194 SRISGAIQDEF
-205 GPAMERLGI
+205 GPAMNRLGI

-221 YLANYL
+221 YLSNYL
-227 EIQTRLGRA
+227 EIQTRQGRA
-236 QSMTDRELQLGTQ
+236 QFMTDRQLQLGTQ

-261 TGKQRKQIADAVL
+261 TGKQRKQIADAIRD
-274 EATADKSIA
+274 ATADKSIA

-304 EGIQD
+304 EGMQD
-309 DDMKKGMK
+309 SEMKQGMK

-340 LGIMAKRARDGEIG
+340 LGTMAKRARDGEIG
-354 VEEFSAAI
+354 VDQFAAAI
-362 RQTAQLAM
+362 RQTAELAN
-370 ARGDAELRLTPIL
+370 ARSDAELRLTPIL
-383 QQQGNQILTAVTQM
+383 QQQGNQVLTAITQM

-412 TQQRSMESSNKAIG
+412 TQQRSMESSDKAMA

-444 PIIGVVT
+444 PAIEFIS

-457 AVMLEKVTRG
+457 AVMLEKITRG

-473 GFGLAIGGAVLAIK
+473 GFGLAIGGAILAIK
-487 ALGIAATLLKGTF
+487 ALGVAATMLKGTF
-500 GMLGRLGG
+500 GMLGRIGGLGG
-508 IGRVGGGAGAMG
+508 KGGGAAMG
-520 MTGAMR
+520 LTGAMR

-579 ITSIKKDDLSQIV
+579 ITKIKKDDLSQIV

-626 VKELDIQ
+626 VKELDTQ

-641 LKELGD
+641 LKELGNE
-647 KTLEVNSKLAS
+647 TLKVNSKLAS
-658 TTAGTGKVTGDKLDS
+658 TTAGAGKVTGDKLDT

-688 TKYARIISKKNFE
+688 TKYARIISKKDFE
-701 GNLMNSIE
+701 GNLMKTV

>member
-1 MAIRYRIN
+1 MAIKYRIN

-39 AGDLRNNAKKS
+39 ASDLKNKAKS
-50 KAIKDDADAQTR
+50 QKALKDDIELQTR
-62 QTRIRTLTFNQW
+62 QTRQRRLTFNQW

-80 TINHIKH
+80 TINHIKT

-105 AVQLTSSMG
+105 AIQLTDEMG
-114 WAGRQLGEIFEQLT
+114 WAGRQLGEAFQQLT
-128 LELTKQIDTFHNLS
+128 SELTKQIDTFHNLS
-142 EVGVQFVGGLME
+142 EVGIQFTGGLME

-160 QAGVSLDTFQ
+160 EAGVSLDTFQ
-170 SAVTGISGIIAVF
+170 SVVTSISGIIAIF

-194 SRISGAIQEEF
+194 SRISGAIQDEF
-205 GPAMERLGI
+205 GPAMNRLGI

-221 YLANYL
+221 YLSNYL
-227 EIQTRLGRA
+227 EIQTRQGRA
-236 QSMTDRELQLGTQ
+236 QFMTDRQLQLGTQ

-261 TGKQRKQIADAVL
+261 TGKQRKQIADAIRV
-274 EATADKSIA
+274 ATADKSIA

-304 EGIQD
+304 EGMQD
-309 DDMKKGMK
+309 SEMKQGMK

-340 LGIMAKRARDGEIG
+340 LGTMAKRARDGEIG
-354 VEEFSAAI
+354 VDQFAAAI
-362 RQTAQLAM
+362 RQTAELAN
-370 ARGDAELRLTPIL
+370 ARSDAELRLTPIL
-383 QQQGNQILTAVTQM
+383 QQQGNQVLTAITQM

-412 TQQRSMESSNKAIG
+412 TQQRSMESSDKAMAG
-426 GLRQSFQRL
+426 VSHSFQRL

-444 PIIGVVT
+444 PAIEFIS

-457 AVMLEKVTRG
+457 AVMLEKITRG

-473 GFGLAIGGAVLAIK
+473 GFGLAIGGAILAIK
-487 ALGIAATLLKGTF
+487 ALGVAATMLKGTF
-500 GMLGRLGG
+500 GMLGRIGG
-508 IGRVGGGAGAMG
+508 IGGKGGGAAMG
-520 MTGAMR
+520 LTGAMR

-556 AGIGAGLFLTGKG
+556 AGIGAGLFLTGNG

-579 ITSIKKDDLSQIV
+579 ITKIKKDDLSQIV

-626 VKELDIQ
+626 VKELDTQ

-641 LKELGD
+641 LKELGNE
-647 KTLEVNSKLAS
+647 TLKVNSKLAS
-658 TTAGTGKVTGDKLDS
+658 TTAGAGKVTGDKLDT

-688 TKYARIISKKNFE
+688 TKYARIISKKDFE
-701 GNLMNSIE
+701 GNLMKTV

>member
-1 MAIRYRIN
+1 MAIKYRIN

-39 AGDLRNNAKKS
+39 ASDLKNKAKS
-50 KAIKDDADAQTR
+50 QKALKDDIELQTR
-62 QTRIRTLTFNQW
+62 QTRQRRLTFNQW

-80 TINHIKH
+80 TINHIKT

-105 AVQLTSSMG
+105 AIQLTDEMG
-114 WAGRQLGEIFEQLT
+114 WAGRQLGEAFQQLT
-128 LELTKQIDTFHNLS
+128 SELTKQIDTFHNLS
-142 EVGVQFVGGLME
+142 EVGIQFTGGLME

-160 QAGVSLDTFQ
+160 EAGVSLDTFQ
-170 SAVTGISGIIAVF
+170 SVVTSISGIIAIF

-194 SRISGAIQEEF
+194 SRISGAIQDEF
-205 GPAMERLGI
+205 GPAMNRLGI

-221 YLANYL
+221 YLSNYL
-227 EIQTRLGRA
+227 EIQTRQGRA
-236 QSMTDRELQLGTQ
+236 QFMTDRQLQLGTQ

-261 TGKQRKQIADAVL
+261 TGKQRKQIADAIRD
-274 EATADKSIA
+274 ATADKSIA

-304 EGIQD
+304 EGMQD
-309 DDMKKGMK
+309 SEMKQGMK

-340 LGIMAKRARDGEIG
+340 LGTMAKRARDGEIG
-354 VEEFSAAI
+354 VDQFAAAI
-362 RQTAQLAM
+362 RQTAELAN
-370 ARGDAELRLTPIL
+370 ARSDAELRLTPIL
-383 QQQGNQILTAVTQM
+383 QQQGNQVLTAITQM

-412 TQQRSMESSNKAIG
+412 TQQRSMESSDKAMA

-444 PIIGVVT
+444 PAIEFIS

-457 AVMLEKVTRG
+457 AVMLEKITRG

-473 GFGLAIGGAVLAIK
+473 GFGLAIGGAILAIK
-487 ALGIAATLLKGTF
+487 ALGVAATMLKGTF
-500 GMLGRLGG
+500 GMLGRIGG
-508 IGRVGGGAGAMG
+508 IGGKGGGAAMG
-520 MTGAMR
+520 FTGAMR

-579 ITSIKKDDLSQIV
+579 ITKIKKDDLSQIV

-626 VKELDIQ
+626 VKELDTQ

-641 LKELGD
+641 LKELGNE
-647 KTLEVNSKLAS
+647 TLKVNSKLAS
-658 TTAGTGKVTGDKLDS
+658 TTAGAGKVTGDKLDT

-688 TKYARIISKKNFE
+688 TKYARIISKKDFE
-701 GNLMNSIE
+701 GNLMKTV

>member
-1 MAIRYRIN
+1 MAIKYRIN

-39 AGDLRNNAKKS
+39 ASDLKNKAKS
-50 KAIKDDADAQTR
+50 QKALKDDIELQTR
-62 QTRIRTLTFNQW
+62 QTRQRRLTFNQW

-80 TINHIKH
+80 TINHIKT

-105 AVQLTSSMG
+105 AIQLTDEMG
-114 WAGRQLGEIFEQLT
+114 WAGRQLGEAFQQLT
-128 LELTKQIDTFHNLS
+128 SELTKQIDTFHNLS
-142 EVGVQFVGGLME
+142 EVGIQFTGGLME

-160 QAGVSLDTFQ
+160 EAGVSLDTFQ
-170 SAVTGISGIIAVF
+170 SVVTSISGIIAIF

-194 SRISGAIQEEF
+194 SRISGAIQDEF
-205 GPAMERLGI
+205 GPAMNRLGI

-221 YLANYL
+221 YLSNYL
-227 EIQTRLGRA
+227 EIQTRQGRA
-236 QSMTDRELQLGTQ
+236 QFMTDRQLQLGTQ

-261 TGKQRKQIADAVL
+261 TGKQRKQIADAIRV
-274 EATADKSIA
+274 ATADKSIA

-304 EGIQD
+304 EGMQD
-309 DDMKKGMK
+309 SEMKQGMK

-340 LGIMAKRARDGEIG
+340 LGTMAKRARDGEIG
-354 VEEFSAAI
+354 VDQFAAAI
-362 RQTAQLAM
+362 RQTAELAN
-370 ARGDAELRLTPIL
+370 ARSDAELRLTPIL
-383 QQQGNQILTAVTQM
+383 QQQGNQVLTAITQM

-412 TQQRSMESSNKAIG
+412 TQQRSMESSDKAMA

-444 PIIGVVT
+444 PAIEFIS

-457 AVMLEKVTRG
+457 AVMLEKITRG

-473 GFGLAIGGAVLAIK
+473 GFGLAIGGAILATK
-487 ALGIAATLLKGTF
+487 ALGVAATMLKGTF
-500 GMLGRLGG
+500 GMLGRIGG
-508 IGRVGGGAGAMG
+508 IGGKGGGAAMG
-520 MTGAMR
+520 LTGAMR

-579 ITSIKKDDLSQIV
+579 ITKIKKDDLSQIV

-626 VKELDIQ
+626 VKELDTQ

-641 LKELGD
+641 LKELGNE
-647 KTLEVNSKLAS
+647 TLKVNSKLAS
-658 TTAGTGKVTGDKLDS
+658 TTAGAGKVTGDKLDT

-688 TKYARIISKKNFE
+688 TKYARIISKKDFE
-701 GNLMNSIE
+701 GNLMKTV

>member
-1 MAIRYRIN
+1 MAIKYRIN

-39 AGDLRNNAKKS
+39 AGDLKNKAKS
-50 KAIKDDADAQTR
+50 QKALKDDIELQTR
-62 QTRIRTLTFNQW
+62 QTRQRRLTFNQW

-80 TINHIKH
+80 TINHIKT

-105 AVQLTSSMG
+105 AIQLTDEMG
-114 WAGRQLGEIFEQLT
+114 WAGRQLGEAFQQLT

-142 EVGVQFVGGLME
+142 EVGIQFTGGLME

-160 QAGVSLDTFQ
+160 EAGVSLDTFQ
-170 SAVTGISGIIAVF
+170 SVVTSISGIIAIF

-194 SRISGAIQEEF
+194 SRISGAIQDEF
-205 GPAMERLGI
+205 GPAMNRLGI

-221 YLANYL
+221 YLSNYL
-227 EIQTRLGRA
+227 EIQTRQGRA
-236 QSMTDRELQLGTQ
+236 QFMTDRQLQLGTQ

-261 TGKQRKQIADAVL
+261 TGKQRKQIADAIRD
-274 EATADKSIA
+274 ATADKSIA

-304 EGIQD
+304 EGMQD
-309 DDMKKGMK
+309 SEMKQGMK

-340 LGIMAKRARDGEIG
+340 LGTLAKRARDGEIG
-354 VEEFSAAI
+354 VDQFAAAI
-362 RQTAQLAM
+362 RQTAELAN
-370 ARGDAELRLTPIL
+370 ARSDAELRLTPIL
-383 QQQGNQILTAVTQM
+383 QQQGNQVLTAITQM

-412 TQQRSMESSNKAIG
+412 TQQRSMESSDKAMA

-444 PIIGVVT
+444 PAIEFIS

-457 AVMLEKVTRG
+457 AVMLEKITRG

-473 GFGLAIGGAVLAIK
+473 GFGLAIGGAILAIK
-487 ALGIAATLLKGTF
+487 ALGVAATMLKGTF
-500 GMLGRLGG
+500 GMLGRIGG
-508 IGRVGGGAGAMG
+508 IGGKGGGAAMG
-520 MTGAMR
+520 LTGAMR

-541 AAIGAGVGLMGLLGG
+541 AAIGAGVGLM
-556 AGIGAGLFLTGKG
+556 
-569 LGVVAEGLER
+569 
-579 ITSIKKDDLSQIV
+579 LSLIH
-592 SDIGSLTTTF
+592 I
-602 VDLNANSA
+602 
-610 KFSSNMATF
+610 
-619 ASTINEA
+619 
-626 VKELDIQ
+626 
-633 PIVEYTKN
+633 
-641 LKELGD
+641 
-647 KTLEVNSKLAS
+647 
-658 TTAGTGKVTGDKLDS
+658 
-673 LNSTMNEILMVLTDN
+673 
-688 TKYARIISKKNFE
+688 
-701 GNLMNSIE
+701 

>member
-1 MAIRYRIN
+1 MAIKYRIN

-39 AGDLRNNAKKS
+39 AGDLKNKAKS
-50 KAIKDDADAQTR
+50 QKALKDDIELQTR
-62 QTRIRTLTFNQW
+62 QTRQRRLTFNQW

-80 TINHIKH
+80 TINHIKT

-105 AVQLTSSMG
+105 AIQLTDEMG
-114 WAGRQLGEIFEQLT
+114 WAGRQLGEAFQQLT
-128 LELTKQIDTFHNLS
+128 SELTKQIDTFHNLS
-142 EVGVQFVGGLME
+142 EVGIQFTGGLME

-160 QAGVSLDTFQ
+160 EAGVSLDTFQ
-170 SAVTGISGIIAVF
+170 SVVTSISGIIAIF

-194 SRISGAIQEEF
+194 SRISGAIQDEF
-205 GPAMERLGI
+205 GPAMNRLGI

-221 YLANYL
+221 YLSNYL
-227 EIQTRLGRA
+227 EIQTRQGRA
-236 QSMTDRELQLGTQ
+236 QFMTDRQLQLGTQ

-261 TGKQRKQIADAVL
+261 TGKQRKQIADAIRV
-274 EATADKSIA
+274 ATADKSIA

-304 EGIQD
+304 EGMQD
-309 DDMKKGMK
+309 SEMKQGMK

-340 LGIMAKRARDGEIG
+340 LGTMAKRARDGEIG
-354 VEEFSAAI
+354 VDQFAAAI
-362 RQTAQLAM
+362 RQTAELAN
-370 ARGDAELRLTPIL
+370 ARSDAELRLTPIL
-383 QQQGNQILTAVTQM
+383 QQQGNQVLTAITQM

-412 TQQRSMESSNKAIG
+412 TQQRSMESSDKAMA

-444 PIIGVVT
+444 PAIEFIS

-457 AVMLEKVTRG
+457 AVMLEKITRG
-467 GDNSLL
+467 GDNCLL
-473 GFGLAIGGAVLAIK
+473 GFGLARGGAILAIK
-487 ALGIAATLLKGTF
+487 ALGVAATMLKGTF
-500 GMLGRLGG
+500 GMLGRIGG
-508 IGRVGGGAGAMG
+508 IGGKGGGAAMG
-520 MTGAMR
+520 LTGAMR

-579 ITSIKKDDLSQIV
+579 ITKIKKDDLSQIV

-626 VKELDIQ
+626 VKELDTQ

-641 LKELGD
+641 LKELGNE
-647 KTLEVNSKLAS
+647 TLKVNSKLAS
-658 TTAGTGKVTGDKLDS
+658 TTAGAGKVTGDKLDT

-688 TKYARIISKKNFE
+688 TKYARIISKKDFE
-701 GNLMNSIE
+701 GNLMKTV